1 MTAQTILPANSASS
15 GSYQVDNSVRFD
27 DGSGD
32 ILARSNGTPSSQRL
46 FTFSGWYKKAT
57 LASGVNFQFFALYND
72 NTDRMDFRFQDGDTI
87 DFRNN
92 APRCRLTTNRLFR
105 DPAAWYHVVLRVDT
119 TQSTAANR
127 IRLYINGV
135 QETSFSAADYG
146 DQNDDLIT
154 NASTFAVG
162 DDSYGTAHYDGNMSE
177 VVYCD
182 GQSLAPTSFGEFDS
196 DSGIW
201 KPISV
206 SGLTFGDQGFY
217 LEFKGTGT
225 SANSS
230 GIGADTSGNDN
241 HLTVTALA
249 ATSQGTDTCTNN
261 FAVLNPLNYGSNYT
275 WSEGNLQFAQ
285 TATNWD
291 TTYSSMGVTSGKWY
305 MEFKGKV
312 GAYYDVGVTDVID
325 PTNNLSVNTGCVAWK
340 SNSEFA
346 QGGNVGGGLPSNITS
361 PASNTYTADDII
373 GIALDVDNEA
383 VYFAKNGTYEV
394 NSDPTSGAT
403 KTGATTLPNS
413 NSTYFFA
420 FAAYKGSAAS
430 GTGQVNFGGG
440 SVDAISSGNADADGH
455 GNFEHA
461 PPSGYFALCT
471 KNLAEYGG

>member
-1 MTAQTILPANSASS
+1 MTAQTILPANSAAS
-15 GSYQVDNSVRFD
+15 GGFDVANSCRFD
-27 DGSGD
+27 DGSSAYMHKTPGG
-32 ILARSNGTPSSQRL
+32 AGTSADL
-46 FTFSGWYKKAT
+46 FTFSMWIKRGIISSSDRIVLFDAREDAENFDRISFTSDDT
-57 LASGVNFQFFALYND
+57 LEWKGIRSDSQTHN
-72 NTDRMDFRFQDGDTI
+72 
-87 DFRNN
+87 
-92 APRCRLTTNRLFR
+92 LTTSQVFR
-105 DPAAWYHVVLRVDT
+105 DPSAWMHLHFIWDSADGTADNRMRIYVNGTQVTAFGTRANPTSGLDAIIGAAQKHSVG
-119 TQSTAANR
+119 STA
-127 IRLYINGV
+127 
-135 QETSFSAADYG
+135 SS
-146 DQNDDLIT
+146 
-154 NASTFAVG
+154 
-162 DDSYGTAHYDGNMSE
+162 GTYYDGYMAE
-177 VVYCD
+177 VVYLD
-182 GQSLAPTSFGEFDS
+182 GQELTPDGNTGEFDS

-201 KPISV
+201 TPKDV
-206 SGLTFGDQGFY
+206 SGLTFGTNGFY
-217 LEFKGTGT
+217 LDFQ
-225 SANSS
+225 A
-230 GIGADTSGNDN
+230 SGNLGNDAN
-241 HLTVTALA
+241 GGTDLTEVNLA
-249 ATSQGTDTCTNN
+249 ATDQSTDTCTNN
-261 FAVLNPLNYGSNYT
+261 FATLNPLLYGSNYT

-291 TTYSSMGVTSGKWY
+291 TTYSSIGVTKGKWY

-325 PTNNLSVNTGCVAWK
+325 PTNNLSVNTGGVAWK

-346 QGGNVGGGLPSNITS
+346 QGGNVGGGLPSNVTS